1 MAIKLRNS
9 FLIGIVI
16 LMIALP
22 IPVSA
27 AGSAKIYPTFS
38 VVGVVQDVSVT
49 ITTYN
54 LPAYDGF
61 DVLMNTIGT
70 KGLYGIHVT
79 SISSGAG
86 GVQTY
91 TFNIPAALRGLRQ
104 IAIRLQSN
112 TGSGY
117 YAYNWFN
124 NNPSGGGTGGIGYYP
139 PVHYYPTFRIAAVSR
154 NNSVTIVTHNLP
166 ANDTFEVLM
175 GPMGTRGINGY
186 YVTAFNT
193 GVGGVQTLTFAI
205 PAALHGAHQIAI
217 RIESIT
223 GSRFFAFNWFYN
235 NSTY

>member
-1 MAIKLRNS
+1 MSVKFPNS
-9 FLIGIVI
+9 LLIGIVI
-16 LMIALP
+16 LMIAF
-22 IPVSA
+22 PVPASA
-27 AGSAKIYPTFS
+27 STPEKFYPTFS
-38 VVGVVQDVSVT
+38 IAGVVQDVSVT

-61 DVLMNTIGT
+61 NVLMNTMGT
-70 KGLYGIHVT
+70 KGLHGIHVA

-91 TFNIPAALRGLRQ
+91 TFNIPAALRGLYQ

-117 YAYNWFN
+117 YAYNWFYN
-124 NNPSGGGTGGIGYYP
+124 NTSSGSTGGIGYYP
-139 PVHYYPTFRIAAVSR
+139 PVHYYPTFMISAVSR

-186 YVTAFNT
+186 YVTTFNT
-193 GVGGVQTLTFAI
+193 GVGGLQTLTFAT
-205 PAALHGAHQIAI
+205 PPPLYGSHRIAI
-217 RIESIT
+217 RIQSIT
-223 GSRFFAFNWFYN
+223 GSRYYAFNWFYN